1 MAYTMRIYKRCHH
14 ATYRL
19 LLHVIKVDSRIRNYS
34 FGPTKDESDGP
45 TLKLQI
51 MASIPHLVDAY
62 YFVELAELEAF
73 SLI

>member
-1 MAYTMRIYKRCHH
+1 MSSCDILIVVACN
-14 ATYRL
+14 
-19 LLHVIKVDSRIRNYS
+19 KVDSQIRNYS

-62 YFVELAELEAF
+62 YLVELAELEAF